1 MIYIFSLQVMIPVLC
16 HVLQVYKQLLDH
28 QLSAKAAKFEFQKP
42 PVSFQGYVISKSKL
56 QIDLAQIKAI
66 LDWPM
71 PINRKE
77 VQIFLGIW
85 KLLSKVYQKLNAVTT
100 SPHALNILQELVFLV
115 LSGWSVACF
124 GRSFDFLPLRW
135 LGSCTPFMIRH
146 AVIG

>member
-56 QIDLAQIKAI
+56 KIDLAQIKAI

-85 KLLSKVYQKLNAVTT
+85 KLLSKVQ
-100 SPHALNILQELVFLV
+100 LQELVFLV

-124 GRSFDFLPLRW
+124 GRSFDFLPLQW